1 MPKRCSWSSVWK
13 RILRHYFFFWGGI
26 TMLGYQRGIWWYMFF
41 FFRRSSVRVEKN
53 FFWIIVIATTG
64 EGNWSL
70 RRSPHEAIRGITQGD
85 LSTVTKVSNQIT
97 KWGDSDPPANQGNY
111 MEWPSYKRTY
121 GHIDIWYIYM
131 EKQRFKDDKPGQP
144 WLFHTCI

>member
-13 RILRHYFFFWGGI
+13 RILRHSIFLGGDYYAGISKGYMMVYVFFLPTKLSQGW
-26 TMLGYQRGIWWYMFF
+26 
-41 FFRRSSVRVEKN
+41 EE

-70 RRSPHEAIRGITQGD
+70 RRSPHGAIRGITQGD